1 MALSNTP
8 GIDSDYLSFT
18 FPAQIKSAAAMATKV
33 NNDPC
38 SAPSACDL
46 SQFCT
51 FNQAT
56 MRLECHSLC
65 SNYTC
70 PENAECFIN
79 TFNNPQCKCKSSD
92 KYVYSGQ
99 DCAVAVEKLALGVN
113 EIIAIAVSVGLAAII
128 LTILIVLAIVY
139 RRRRHK
145 KSPTSS
151 DESDFET
158 RQSPLDGAAPLQPAL
173 YGRFET
179 LRLPRVSRQPSQ
191 LKRQSSLA
199 YQESIYPPDARF
211 PYSGSDIAGRQS
223 AGESQGRFRDIRASQ
238 FGRGLPLA
246 HNPRANWNA
255 RWSSWSDGGESA

>member
-1 MALSNTP
+1 
-8 GIDSDYLSFT
+8 
-18 FPAQIKSAAAMATKV
+18 
-33 NNDPC
+33 
-38 SAPSACDL
+38 
-46 SQFCT
+46 
-51 FNQAT
+51 

-92 KYVYSGQ
+92 KYVYSGE
-99 DCAVAVEKLALGVN
+99 DCGVAVEKLALGVN